1 MKIRRVVTGALGC
14 FLLAATSPELAQE
27 STSYRL
33 NENALN
39 AGGHPDQ
46 GTVMS
51 STSFRITLDAT
62 GDPLATPSL
71 ASASFTMQSGTI
83 ASGRPPGEVAGQVF
97 LGDSATLQWDPEPS
111 AGTYRVYRGL
121 LSARSAT
128 NYGSCHQ
135 QGIVAISTTDNE
147 APPAADG
154 YMYILTVENILGE
167 EGTMGYT
174 SALTE
179 RPNTAPCP

>member
-14 FLLAATSPELAQE
+14 LLLGAVYPGLAQE
-27 STSYRL
+27 SASYRIS
-33 NENALN
+33 ENALN
-39 AGGHPDQ
+39 AGGHPAQ
-46 GTVMS
+46 GVVMS
-51 STSFRITLDAT
+51 SASFRITLDAT
-62 GDPLATPSL
+62 GDPLAAPGL

-83 ASGRPPGEVAGQVF
+83 ASGRPPGEVTGQVF
-97 LGDSATLQWDPEPS
+97 LGDGTTLQWNPEPS

-135 QGIVAISTTDNE
+135 QGIAGISTTDNE
-147 APPAADG
+147 TPPAADG
-154 YMYILTVENILGE
+154 YMYILTVENFLGE